1 MENRKEGFWD
11 RPALHAQP
19 NLVEGTRVRLR
30 EWRPDELEAMHRWLG
45 SPEVTRFL
53 TWGAKSLD
61 DSARHLELCVSEQT
75 KPERTRYYLAA
86 ELRRSGEVMG
96 DAGFEWVDREQREGE
111 LGYFLLPAYWRQG
124 IGSECARLVLQLAFG
139 RCGALAMRASCDA
152 RNVASERVMQK
163 CGMRRDTEVEK
174 PGRRSYRITRAEW
187 LLDAGP
193 LA

>member
-1 MENRKEGFWD
+1 
-11 RPALHAQP
+11 
-19 NLVEGTRVRLR
+19 
-30 EWRPDELEAMHRWLG
+30 
-45 SPEVTRFL
+45 
-53 TWGAKSLD
+53 
-61 DSARHLELCVSEQT
+61 
-75 KPERTRYYLAA
+75 
-86 ELRRSGEVMG
+86 MG

-139 RCGALAMRASCDA
+139 RFGAQTMRASCDA
-152 RNVASERVMQK
+152 RNAASERVMQK

-187 LLDAGP
+187 LHDAGP